1 MNAYVR
7 RASQKI
13 SKLTDEQV
21 EQILKVLS
29 DEISMLDSVFES
41 LSAGLLIADEN
52 FKLLLINKAAERV
65 LPFSV
70 RPDDVRV
77 ETIPLWQI
85 IADEPVSQFLKEC
98 YEKKISNIS
107 DEFTITSASGTV
119 RFVIVTVLPFVRQQ
133 QLAGTLVTVRDIT
146 EQRNQEI
153 LLRRME
159 NLAGLTNIAA
169 GMAHEIKNPLG
180 AISIHIQLMQ
190 KAIKKSRESDCVL
203 PDEKFL
209 EHYLD
214 VINEEIDT
222 LNKTVMDFLMAVRP
236 VKAQFTLV
244 EPASLLEN
252 IVEFISPEFMKSG
265 IRVNLKLSKNKTRLL
280 IDEKLFREVI
290 INIAQNAL
298 MAIQEKFSENLA
310 ASESSSLSGNRSASE
325 GGSPSESLSASGRLD
340 FTTFL
345 KNDKYIITIEDNGKG
360 MSEDVAARIFEPYF
374 TTKANGTG
382 LGMTTV
388 YKIIKE
394 FSGDIQVK
402 STLGE
407 GTLFTL
413 TFPIPQTDK
422 KLLTDNSGADDASE
436 KNKNFSVEIIDD
448 DSEKIAEKMAAK

>member
-1 MNAYVR
+1 MNAYVK

-21 EQILKVLS
+21 EQILKVLA
-29 DEISMLDSVFES
+29 DEINMLDSVFES

-52 FKLLLINKAAERV
+52 FKSLLINKAAERI

-70 RPDDVRV
+70 RPSDSRF
-77 ETIPLWQI
+77 ETIPLWQV
-85 IADEPVSQFLKEC
+85 IADEPISQFLKDC
-98 YEKKISNIS
+98 FEKKISNIS
-107 DEFTITSASGTV
+107 DEFTITYASGHV

-133 QLAGTLVTVRDIT
+133 QLAGTLVTIRDTT
-146 EQRNQEI
+146 EQKNQEI

-159 NLAGLTNIAA
+159 NMAGLTNIAA

-190 KAIKKSRESDCVL
+190 KAIKKARASDGML

-209 EHYLD
+209 EHYLN

-236 VKAQFTLV
+236 VNAQFTLV
-244 EPASLLEN
+244 EPSDLLEN
-252 IVEFISPEFMKSG
+252 IIEFIKPEFNNAG
-265 IRVNLKLSKNKTRLL
+265 IRVNLQLTKNKTRLL
-280 IDEKLFREVI
+280 IDDKLFRNAI

-298 MAIQEKFSENLA
+298 VAIREKFPECNA
-310 ASESSSLSGNRSASE
+310 TDADGAVCR
-325 GGSPSESLSASGRLD
+325 GRLD

-360 MSEDVAARIFEPYF
+360 MDEDVAARIFEPYF

-382 LGMTTV
+382 LGMTMV
-388 YKIIKE
+388 YRVIKE

-402 STLGE
+402 STVGE
-407 GTLFTL
+407 GTLFTII
-413 TFPIPQTDK
+413 IPVPQMDK
-422 KLLTDNSGADDASE
+422 KLLTANSYSAG
-436 KNKNFSVEIIDD
+436 NKKDDD